1 MTFLEF
7 CIIALLMRTV
17 FMVPINGSFVT
28 LLALALPF
36 VLAMLGLGLL
46 ISTRANTRE
55 AAMQMTMG
63 TLLPSIFLSG
73 YVFPLD
79 SMPWFFRWLSQVI
92 PTTWL
97 IDAARGVILRGAGW
111 AELWPHAT
119 VLWAMAAIML
129 VLSTLR
135 FHKQLT

>member
-1 MTFLEF
+1 M
-7 CIIALLMRTV
+7 
-17 FMVPINGSFVT
+17 
-28 LLALALPF
+28 
-36 VLAMLGLGLL
+36 
-46 ISTRANTRE
+46 ISTRANTRD

-73 YVFPLD
+73 YVFPLE
-79 SMPWFFRWLSQVI
+79 SMPRLFWYLSQII

-111 AELWPHAT
+111 AELWPHAV
-119 VLWAMAAIML
+119 VLWCMAISML